1 MGLGGRLAALSAVL
15 TRGLDGR
22 GPAPSLRGTAGIWR
36 RLCSRQEPRKGSLQV
51 FLGGAFLVHLRVPP
65 PPTPGGVG
73 KSSASGGVGS
83 GDSAPIAPGILPQ
96 PSAPLRPR
104 CPPHLH
110 LHSRSR
116 QGTGLPYR
124 ARLPP
129 PARSAPELPR
139 ARLDLQPGSLLSRTR
154 ETSG

>member
-65 PPTPGGVG
+65 PHPRGELG
-73 KSSASGGVGS
+73 KVLPAAGLARGTLRQSHQESYPNPPRHYGPAAHRTSTFTRVLGRARGS
-83 GDSAPIAPGILPQ
+83 PIALGFHRLPSLPQ
-96 PSAPLRPR
+96 SSRAPGWT
-104 CPPHLH
+104 C
-110 LHSRSR
+110 S
-116 QGTGLPYR
+116 
-124 ARLPP
+124 
-129 PARSAPELPR
+129 
-139 ARLDLQPGSLLSRTR
+139 
-154 ETSG
+154 